1 MPLRDVKPLDEKQW
15 AQLQAM
21 LKEGPTD
28 ESIATVKRALKRTEN
43 IKRDF

>member
-28 ESIATVKRALKRTEN
+28 ESIATVKRALKRTKN
-43 IKRDF
+43 IKRNY